1 MTNKDAALLVE
12 MVKRMRKNTIE
23 IPAKGNKAYYKAD
36 GLAMARKFTIQVYV
50 GKANRP
56 KHQVSL
62 LYRKTQMLMRIDTGS
77 AGCHYNDDGTT
88 IPPYAPHLH
97 MYDESC
103 AHENKCHNAIL
114 LPEHF
119 KNPNDCIRLMEDFL
133 KSINV
138 VDVEHLQIFQQGG
151 LDYE

>member
-1 MTNKDAALLVE
+1 MKKYLKPVTEVSKTYTLDLCQ
-12 MVKRMRKNTIE
+12 TIT
-23 IPAKGNKAYYKAD
+23 A
-36 GLAMARKFTIQVYV
+36 
-50 GKANRP
+50 
-56 KHQVSL
+56 S
-62 LYRKTQMLMRIDTGS
+62 
-77 AGCHYNDDGTT
+77 DDGTT